1 MITKGLSMPH
11 VVGVTGEISS
21 LLGAFKMASVSMRY
35 SQFVPRVYNLIKSLG
50 FEAGKIMPS
59 RAFCSDESQGYP
71 IILLS
76 KHFGTF
82 PFNHGIVGGIVATD
96 RHGPHAHHGKDL
108 FIIQASHV
116 GYNPDTGEFGT
127 YRRVQTDKQDETSSC
142 GKICNVIESY
152 INEYEFARN
161 HIFLTVEDGK
171 QKIIIDNQLLHT
183 EREQGLMLRLNQF
196 VKIDNQ
202 GIPAPE
208 LSQSTSK
215 IFQVSEDLQPY
226 IKDLELKPGQ
236 LKAIGQYL
244 HPELFYY
251 QRKITEHSEGQDHL
265 ERNLI
270 SVMPYIV
277 TSEWPA
283 LAAAQANTQVEFD
296 RAFRSIAQEP
306 AYKGKKLIFIS
317 GINVD
322 ISPPKDQLFPLTK
335 FIPWAA
341 YVQDEQG
348 NQEIWEQAEI
358 FERLSQQSLENPDQ
372 IDLEEAI
379 ETMQSVEEIRL
390 PF

>member
-1 MITKGLSMPH
+1 MPH
-11 VVGVTGEISS
+11 DIGVTGEISS
-21 LLGAFKMASVSMRY
+21 LLGAFKMAPVSMRY

-82 PFNHGIVGGIVATD
+82 PFNHGRVGGIVATD
-96 RHGPHAHHGKDL
+96 RHAPHAHHGKDL

-116 GYNPDTGEFGT
+116 GYNPDTGQYGT
-127 YRRVQTDKQDETSSC
+127 YRRLQTEIHDETSNC
-142 GKICNVIESY
+142 GKICNVLDDY
-152 INEYEFARN
+152 IKEYEFARN

-183 EREQGLMLRLNQF
+183 EREQGLMLKLNRF
-196 VKIDNQ
+196 VQTDEQ
-202 GIPAPE
+202 GIPVPE

-215 IFQVSEDLQPY
+215 VFQPSSDLQRY
-226 IKDLELKPGQ
+226 LKGFEFKTGQ
-236 LKAIGQYL
+236 IKAIGHHL
-244 HPELFYY
+244 HPELFYFH
-251 QRKITEHSEGQDHL
+251 RNISEHSEGHDHL
-265 ERNLI
+265 EKNLI
-270 SVMPYIV
+270 NIMPYIV

-296 RAFRSIAQEP
+296 RTFRSIVKEP

-317 GINVD
+317 GLNVD
-322 ISPPKDQLFPLTK
+322 ISPPQDQLFPLTK

-341 YVQDEQG
+341 YVQDEHG
-348 NQEIWEQAEI
+348 NQEIWEQAEL

-372 IDLEEAI
+372 IDLEAAI
-379 ETMQSVEEIRL
+379 ETMQRVEEIRL